1 MIKEGGIFAP
11 CTANLREWRLN
22 SYPHTTRKVFF
33 LAAILACLMGPV
45 SAFAASDGTELL
57 RYEVTWNGNKAGHG
71 DISTKK
77 DAKTV
82 NVTAQ
87 AVSDGVVKTLIE
99 MWSRIQATFSA
110 KTLQPLSYNFAF
122 KSNLGSPELVTLT
135 FDHKTKLVQ
144 VDKQRGTE
152 RENHAEQF
160 SGLYDPI
167 SAAFLLRNQK
177 DYTKPMFVDIFDGKD
192 KSRLFV
198 TYAGNE
204 KLKVQA
210 GLHPAVCL
218 NLRLMKLT
226 GDKKEVGNGKLW
238 ISDDQHRVPLC
249 LTSSPLLGT
258 IKFELVQLVHA
269 QL

>member
-1 MIKEGGIFAP
+1 MPRKMIPFVVTVALFFAP
-11 CTANLREWRLN
+11 T
-22 SYPHTTRKVFF
+22 V
-33 LAAILACLMGPV
+33 CLP
-45 SAFAASDGTELL
+45 ASDGVEVL

-71 DISTKK
+71 DISTKR

-87 AVSDGVVKTLIE
+87 AVSDGLLKSLVE

-122 KSNLGSPELVTLT
+122 KSNLGSPELVALT

-144 VDKQRGTE
+144 IDKQRGNE

-167 SAAFLLRNQK
+167 TAAFLLRNQK
-177 DYTKPMFVDIFDGKD
+177 DYTKPLFVDIFDGKD

-198 TYAGNE
+198 SYSGNDRL
-204 KLKVQA
+204 KLQT
-210 GLHPAVCL
+210 GYHPAVCL
-218 NLRLMKLT
+218 NLRLTKLT
-226 GDKKEVGNGKLW
+226 GDRKEIGTGKLW
-238 ISDDQHRVPLC
+238 ISDDPHRVPLC
-249 LTSSPLLGT
+249 LTSSPLVGT
-258 IKFELVQLVHA
+258 IKFELVHA